1 MTDIKKTL
9 RAELDAMSTENE
21 RKISTLTKTAGI
33 TEYEEYTKEV
43 NGLKIWTE
51 AFNRALS
58 ENETV
63 TVPGGT
69 YYIDASIIMHSNNA
83 IKAAPDAVIK
93 KAPGMKLL
101 MLRNENVIDETKMPA
116 GGVRKDVNIS
126 VEGGIWDGSA
136 IKRGIY
142 GGADGDGLFDS
153 EDSMNG
159 IYTSMLFS
167 GAECVTVK
175 NLKFL
180 NSPGFSLQTGN
191 AKNLYFCNIEFCGCF
206 ADGLHIN
213 GNTENVLAE
222 HIRGQVGDD
231 IVALNM
237 YDWDNSSIN
246 FGPMKN
252 VWCEDVELYEDGE
265 YKAIRIQPGVYQ
277 FADGSE
283 VSCDADRI
291 VLKNIRGINNFKLY
305 LQTNVYDLA
314 KPDIRK
320 PGRGSDIFFEDIA
333 VSLDKPIDELPPYM
347 NSDPV
352 CGAIAGFEF
361 GAQLESVHFE
371 NIRLTTYPEKYPYSY
386 LATVGPKSCLLEGHL
401 EVFDPYLTTEV
412 ENLYL
417 KDIYVNGEKNDEP
430 EKYIR
435 EICFDNIYDSPYAS
449 GSGKIKNINKN

>member
-1 MTDIKKTL
+1 MENFKENL
-9 RAELDAMSTENE
+9 RKQLDAMKNDNE
-21 RKISTLTKTAGI
+21 SMVCALSDSVSI
-33 TEYEEYTKEV
+33 TEYEACTRECG
-43 NGLKIWTE
+43 GLKIWTD

-58 ENETV
+58 EHEAV
-63 TVPGGT
+63 TVPSGT

-83 IKAAPDAVIK
+83 IKAHPEAVIK
-93 KAPGMKLL
+93 KAPGMRVL
-101 MLRNENVIDETKMPA
+101 MLRNESVVDESKMPS
-116 GGVRKDVNIS
+116 GGVGRDFNLS

-136 IKRGIY
+136 PKRGIY
-142 GGADGDGLFDS
+142 GGENGEGEID
-153 EDSMNG
+153 EQDSMNG
-159 IYTSMLFS
+159 VYTSMLFS
-167 GAECVTVK
+167 GVKNLTVK

-180 NSPGFSLQTGN
+180 HSPGFSLQAGN
-191 AKNLYFCNIEFCGCF
+191 AENLYFYNIEFCECF

-222 HIRGQVGDD
+222 KIRGQVGDD

-265 YKAIRIQPGVYQ
+265 YKAIRIQPGVYK

-283 VSCDADRI
+283 VSCDADNI

-305 LQTNVYDLA
+305 LQTNVYDIA

-320 PGRGSDIFFEDIA
+320 PGRGSNIFFEDIS

-352 CGAIAGFEF
+352 TGAIAGFEF

-371 NIRLTTYPEKYPYSY
+371 NIRLTTFPEKYPYSY
-386 LATVGPKSCLLEGHL
+386 LATVGPKSCLLDGHI

-417 KDIYVNGEKNDEP
+417 KDIYLNGEKTDEP
-430 EKYIR
+430 EKLIR
-435 EICFDNIYDSPYAS
+435 EISFDKLYDSPYS
-449 GSGKIKNINKN
+449 TGSGKIKNIIK